1 MTVELL
7 GARERGAGANPDWGI
22 GIPPEKLEKIGQ
34 AFYTTKERGNGLGLM
49 VCYQI
54 VREHNGDISIDSKP
68 GEGTV
73 FTVVLPWA
81 GPDGEQ
87 KASGSF

>member
-1 MTVELL
+1 MA
-7 GARERGAGANPDWGI
+7 GERAAVAFRDEGI

-34 AFYTTKERGNGLGLM
+34 PFYTTKERGNGLGLM

-54 VREHNGDISIDSKP
+54 VREHNGDISIESKP

-87 KASGSF
+87 EASGSF